1 MMMHPEIQKFIANE
15 HLKTL
20 RHDAQRPFRPTPGVE
35 DHSRIELR
43 LCVVDDLEA
52 LADIATM
59 NGVELPD
66 GSFVVALVDG
76 RLVAAQPIERGPML
90 ADPFVRTAHLRRLL
104 ELRAEQLRPETRWT
118 FHLPRATRRAT
129 A

>member
-1 MMMHPEIQKFIANE
+1 MMMHPEIEKFLANE

-20 RHDAQRPFRPTPGVE
+20 QHDAHRPYRPTPGVE

-43 LCVVDDLEA
+43 LCVVDDLDA
-52 LADIATM
+52 LADLAAM

-76 RLVAAQPIERGPML
+76 RLVAAQAIEHGPLL

-104 ELRAEQLRPETRWT
+104 ELRAEQLRPATRWT
-118 FHLPRATRRAT
+118 FHLPRAMRRAT
-129 A
+129 I